1 MINVTKTY
9 LPDKEKFKAYI
20 DKVFESGWLTN
31 NGQFVKQLT
40 ERLQEYL
47 GVKNLLLVSNGTIAL
62 QVAYKLLKL
71 QGDVVT
77 TPFSFVATTSTLVW
91 EGLNPIFADI
101 DPETLT
107 IDPKHIEARITESTS
122 AIVATHVFGN
132 PCNVEAIGKI
142 ADKYDLKVIYDAA
155 HAFGVKYNNI
165 SVLNYGDISTISFH
179 STKLFHTIE
188 GGALVIKDDRLFEQ
202 AKQVINFGI
211 VGPSEITHLGINA
224 KMNEISAVMG
234 HCVLDDVDLLMHQRK
249 RRTEIYRAQLEG
261 FRGLTFP
268 RQETNSTENY
278 SYFPVIF
285 ENESVL
291 LAVMKALN
299 DKQIFPRRY
308 FHPSLE
314 SLNYIVPQSAPISS
328 DIASRILCL
337 PLYPELG
344 KSDQTEI
351 VDIIRKALLKPMAV

>member
-9 LPDKEKFKAYI
+9 LPDKEKFKAYV

-101 DPETLT
+101 DPDTLT
-107 IDPKHIEARITESTS
+107 IDPKQIEARITEDTT

-132 PCNVEAIGKI
+132 PCNVEALEEIAEKYNLKI
-142 ADKYDLKVIYDAA
+142 IYDAA
-155 HAFGVKYNNI
+155 HAFGVKYNNT

-188 GGALVIKDDRLFEQ
+188 GGALVIKDDQLFEQ
-202 AKQVINFGI
+202 AKRVINFGI

-234 HCVLDDVDLLMHQRK
+234 LCVLDDVDLLIYQRK
-249 RRTEIYRAQLEG
+249 RRTEFYRAQLAG
-261 FRGLTFP
+261 IRGLAFP
-268 RQETNSTENY
+268 RQETNTTENY
-278 SYFPVIF
+278 SYFPVMF
-285 ENESVL
+285 DNESVL
-291 LAVMKALN
+291 LGVMKALN

-314 SLNYIVPQSAPISS
+314 SLNYVVPQSAPISS
-328 DIASRILCL
+328 NIASRILCL
-337 PLYPELG
+337 PLYPELS
-344 KSDQTEI
+344 KSDQSEI
-351 VDIIRKALLKPMAV
+351 VDIIRKAMLKPMAV